1 MPYERATGTLRPD
14 RKRRWHTRLMP
25 TRIEGEMDRREATH
39 RQNGA
44 KGEETMKKGAMAL
57 MALGLVLVFA
67 GTVFAAGATKDE
79 CVAKTKE
86 AAEMVNAK
94 GLDASI
100 AEVNK
105 KDGKFVWKDS
115 YVFLVD
121 FDGKMLAHPMSP
133 ALIGKNVLDMKD
145 KAEDPAKG
153 KFLFKEFTEMAKT
166 KGEGWLEYMWI
177 NPGDPKPRKKITY
190 VYRVP
195 GKNIY
200 AGAGIWE

>member
-1 MPYERATGTLRPD
+1 MPYERTTGTFRPD
-14 RKRRWHTRLMP
+14 TKRRWHTKLMP

>member
-1 MPYERATGTLRPD
+1 
-14 RKRRWHTRLMP
+14 
-25 TRIEGEMDRREATH
+25 
-39 RQNGA
+39 
-44 KGEETMKKGAMAL
+44 MKKGAMAL

-86 AAEMVNAK
+86 AAGMVNAK

-100 AEVNK
+100 VEINK

-166 KGEGWLEYMWI
+166 KGEGWVEYMWA

-190 VYRVP
+190 IYRVP